1 MSNFERNYQQIQAD
15 YQVNE
20 IDFFKTDWQNIL
32 APDLLGID
40 LIICADVIYNEE
52 ITRAFFK
59 TLEYLITKTKEDLT
73 IIISL
78 EKRLWTDANGEII
91 TPSYQVFLECLQ
103 EFKTSHSDAQIEEIE
118 LNFPHIFYQFYDRVN
133 NLVIWQI
140 KTAYA

>member
-20 IDFFKTDWQNIL
+20 IDFFKTDWQNKL

-78 EKRLWTDANGEII
+78 EKTEG
-91 TPSYQVFLECLQ
+91 
-103 EFKTSHSDAQIEEIE
+103 
-118 LNFPHIFYQFYDRVN
+118 
-133 NLVIWQI
+133 
-140 KTAYA
+140 